1 MDFLIAGEANMPFQK
16 AISWRGVLLG
26 LCLLTAAAGLRAD
39 TVYNNVG
46 STSDGTDPVTGAG
59 PLEDSFTTGA
69 SSFSFGG
76 VTVLLDTTDT
86 TGTVT
91 ASLLSDSSGNPG
103 SLITT
108 LGTVSDSA
116 LGSTL
121 ADYTFNLSTPDTLA
135 ANTTYWIQLS
145 SDDGSSAQWS
155 WSLDSSAPGVSGQSF
170 ANIAGEFPSTYGSY
184 QMSVNDPPPAGTVP
198 TPEPG
203 VFSLL
208 AIGLAALV
216 FASRRKLSRADS

>member
-1 MDFLIAGEANMPFQK
+1 MPFQK
-16 AISWRGVLLG
+16 ALSWRGALLG
-26 LCLLTAAAGLRAD
+26 LCFLVIAAGLRAD
-39 TVYNNVG
+39 AVYNNVG
-46 STSDGTDPVTGAG
+46 STSDGTDPITGVG

-76 VTVLLDTTDT
+76 VTVLLDTTDV

-121 ADYTFNLSTPDTLA
+121 TAYTFNLSTPDTLA

-155 WSLDSSAPGVSGQSF
+155 WSLDTSGPGVSGQSF
-170 ANIAGEFPSTYGSY
+170 ANIGGIFPDYDGSY

-208 AIGLAALV
+208 GFGLGALV
-216 FASRRKLSRADS
+216 FASRRKLLRADS

>member
-1 MDFLIAGEANMPFQK
+1 MPFQK
-16 AISWRGVLLG
+16 AISWRGLLLG
-26 LCLLTAAAGLRAD
+26 LCFLVIAAGLRAD
-39 TVYNNVG
+39 TVYDNVG
-46 STSDGTDPVTGAG
+46 STPDGTDAISTYG
-59 PLEDSFTTGA
+59 PLEDSFTTGT
-69 SSFSFGG
+69 SSFSLGG
-76 VTVLLDTTDT
+76 VTVLLDTTDV

-103 SLITT
+103 SLIAT

-135 ANTTYWIQLS
+135 ASTTYWIQLS
-145 SDDGSSAQWS
+145 SDDGSSAAWAWS
-155 WSLDSSAPGVSGQSF
+155 SDQSAPGVSGQSY
-170 ANIAGEFPSTYGSY
+170 ANIVGVFPGTYGPY

-198 TPEPG
+198 TPEPS

-208 AIGLAALV
+208 AIGLGALV
-216 FASRRKLSRADS
+216 FASRRKLSRADSKL